1 MVLNNFLRRK
11 HKIILSYKK
20 TRMGTAP
27 QFSIYPSVGGGGNG
41 SGGQLIPSLNGGTLK
56 ITARYIRSSG
66 GSSQTPMVVDGGN
79 IKGNT
84 YKFTLSDNGKNVTLT
99 GTYQG
104 IEAENISGILNVA
117 RFDNVIYSPVSSL
130 YINGS
135 TLNIYLP

>member
-1 MVLNNFLRRK
+1 
-11 HKIILSYKK
+11 
-20 TRMGTAP
+20 MGATPA
-27 QFSIYPSVGGGGNG
+27 FSIYPSVGTGGNG
-41 SGGQLIPSLNGGTLK
+41 SGGQLIPMLNGGTLK
-56 ITARYIRSSG
+56 IAARYIRPSG
-66 GSSQTPMVVDGGN
+66 GGSLTPIVVDGGN

-84 YKFTLSDNGKNVTLT
+84 YKFTLTDNGKNVTLT

-117 RFDNVIYSPVSSL
+117 RFDNVVYSPVGSL